1 MSAAENL
8 DQFRNSLPGCSL
20 VVFGDLFSQITLC
33 VSTRQKYPQEQ
44 LDSICVTAGSLLD
57 GPLASKV
64 AAILGKPGSNLSR
77 AVILSPEDTQVFLR
91 SPDEDADVLCCLG
104 PLDLDV
110 GQAAKLAGTTFD
122 DMSKP

>member
-8 DQFRNSLPGCSL
+8 DQFRTSLPGCSL

-33 VSTRQKYPQEQ
+33 VSTRKKYPQEQ
-44 LDSICVTAGSLLD
+44 LDSICVTAGNLLD

-64 AAILGKPGSNLSR
+64 AAILAKPGSNLSR

-91 SPDEDADVLCCLG
+91 SPDEDADVLCCVG

-110 GQAAKLAGTTFD
+110 EKATKLAQSTFD
-122 DMSKP
+122 DISNP

>member
-33 VSTRQKYPQEQ
+33 ASTRQKYPQEQ
-44 LDSICVTAGSLLD
+44 LDAICVTAGNLLD
-57 GPLASKV
+57 GPVANKV
-64 AAILGKPGSNLSR
+64 ATILGRPGSNLAR

-91 SPDEDADVLCCLG
+91 SPDEDADVLCCMG
-104 PLDLDV
+104 PLDLEV
-110 GQAAKLAGTTFD
+110 GKATTLARTTFD
-122 DMSKP
+122 DLSSP